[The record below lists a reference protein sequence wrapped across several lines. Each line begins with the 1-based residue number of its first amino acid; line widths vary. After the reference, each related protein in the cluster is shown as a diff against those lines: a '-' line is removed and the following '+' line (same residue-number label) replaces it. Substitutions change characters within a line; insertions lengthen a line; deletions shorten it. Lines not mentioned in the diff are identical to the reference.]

1 MAVRIAS
8 TLSEHPL
15 ATHAVGECAGALL
28 EAGGHAP
35 DLVLLSV
42 TPPLTGAL
50 EDILGAT
57 RALLAPGV
65 EVAVTTDRILTAGRE
80 VTTTTALSMCA
91 LWVTDGLTLPTLQ
104 TPAGVPEPRVKAIRL
119 SGRIDWEKPDDSELE
134 QLRAATGT
142 LILFGDPSLRS
153 AAQILRSISEVAP
166 SLRVVGGTT
175 GSSRSP
181 GATRLFLDGQMH
193 TDGLIAA
200 LISPQVPT
208 HATVTQGCTAFGAP
222 MLATKAERNVMY
234 ELDGR
239 SALEVVQELLATV
252 ALDSRPAARD
262 ALRIG
267 VAQNNEPDH
276 NPIHYFG
283 VLGADKAARSIM
295 VEDEVGL
302 GATVQFAL
310 RDARSATEDLVAVL
324 STLPNAQA
332 CLAFTSGSRNL
343 AYFGSPHH
351 EASVIS
357 DALPA
362 AAVWGLSCFDVFG
375 SNTAGVQVLD
385 QSASLLTFPA
395 PERRDFDAI

>member
-28 EAGGHAP
+28 EAGGHSP

-65 EVAVTTDRILTAGRE
+65 ELAVTSDRILTAGRE
-80 VTTTTALSMCA
+80 VTLTTALSMCA
-91 LWVTDGLTLPTLQ
+91 LWVTDGLSLPTLQ
-104 TPAGVPEPRVKAIRL
+104 TPAEEPEPRVKAIRL
-119 SGRIDWEKPDDSELE
+119 SGCIDLEKPDDSELE

-166 SLRVVGGTT
+166 GLRVIGGTT
-175 GSSRSP
+175 GSSRNP
-181 GATRLFLDGQMH
+181 GAARLFLNGQMH

-208 HATVTQGCTAFGAP
+208 NETVSQGCTAFGAP
-222 MLATKAERNVMY
+222 MLVTRAERNVIY

-267 VAQNNEPDH
+267 VAQTKESDH
-276 NPIHYFG
+276 HPIHYFG
-283 VLGADKAARSIM
+283 VLGADKAAKSIM
-295 VEDEVGL
+295 VEEDVGL

-324 STLPNAQA
+324 STLPKAQA
-332 CLAFTSGSRNL
+332 CLAFTSGSRNP

-357 DALPA
+357 EALPA
-362 AAVWGLSCFDVFG
+362 AAVWGISCCDVFG

-385 QSASLLTFPA
+385 HAASLLTFPVS
-395 PERRDFDAI
+395 RRADFGSI

>member
-28 EAGGHAP
+28 EAGGHSP

-65 EVAVTTDRILTAGRE
+65 QVAVTTDRILTAGRE
-80 VTTTTALSMCA
+80 VTLTTALSMCA
-91 LWVTDGLTLPTLQ
+91 LWVTDGLTLQ
-104 TPAGVPEPRVKAIRL
+104 TPAGVPEPRVKPIRL
-119 SGRIDWEKPDDSELE
+119 SGCIDWEKPDDSELE

-166 SLRVVGGTT
+166 GLRVIGGTT
-175 GSSRSP
+175 GSSRNP
-181 GATRLFLDGQMH
+181 GAARLFLNGQMH

-208 HATVTQGCTAFGAP
+208 NETVSQGCTAFGAP
-222 MLATKAERNVMY
+222 MLATRAERNVMY

-252 ALDSRPAARD
+252 SLDSRPAARD

-267 VAQNNEPDH
+267 VAQTNEPDH
-276 NPIHYFG
+276 DPIHYFG
-283 VLGADKAARSIM
+283 VLGADKAAKSIM
-295 VEDEVGL
+295 VEEEVGL

-343 AYFGSPHH
+343 AYFGAPHH

-357 DALPA
+357 EALHA
-362 AAVWGLSCFDVFG
+362 AAVWGISCCDVFG
-375 SNTAGVQVLD
+375 SNTAGVQVFD
-385 QSASLLTFPA
+385 HAASLLTFPVSGRA
-395 PERRDFDAI
+395 DFGSI

>member
-28 EAGGHAP
+28 EAGGHSP
-35 DLVLLSV
+35 DLLLLSV

-65 EVAVTTDRILTAGRE
+65 ELAVTTDRILAAGRE
-80 VTTTTALSMCA
+80 VIMTTALSMCA
-91 LWVTDGLTLPTLQ
+91 LWVTDGLTLQ
-104 TPAGVPEPRVKAIRL
+104 TPAGVPEPRVKPIRL
-119 SGRIDWEKPDDSELE
+119 SGCIDWEKPDDSELE

-142 LILFGDPSLRS
+142 LILFGDPSLRR

-166 SLRVVGGTT
+166 GLRVIGGTT
-175 GSSRSP
+175 GSSLSP

-208 HATVTQGCTAFGAP
+208 QATLTQGCTAFGAP
-222 MLATKAERNVMY
+222 MLATRAERNVIY

-267 VAQNNEPDH
+267 VAQTNEPDH
-276 NPIHYFG
+276 DPIHFFG
-283 VLGADKAARSIM
+283 VLGADKATKSIM
-295 VEDEVGL
+295 VEEEVGL

-310 RDARSATEDLVAVL
+310 RDARSATEDLLAGL
-324 STLPNAQA
+324 STLPRAQA

-343 AYFGSPHH
+343 AYFGGPHH

-357 DALPA
+357 EALPA
-362 AAVWGLSCFDVFG
+362 AAVWGISCCDVFG
-375 SNTAGVQVLD
+375 SNRAAVQVLD
-385 QSASLLTFPA
+385 HAASLLTFPVSGRA
-395 PERRDFDAI
+395 DFGSI

>member
-1 MAVRIAS
+1 
-8 TLSEHPL
+8 
-15 ATHAVGECAGALL
+15 
-28 EAGGHAP
+28 
-35 DLVLLSV
+35 
-42 TPPLTGAL
+42 
-50 EDILGAT
+50 
-57 RALLAPGV
+57 
-65 EVAVTTDRILTAGRE
+65 
-80 VTTTTALSMCA
+80 MCA
-91 LWVTDGLTLPTLQ
+91 LWVTDGLTMPTLQ
-104 TPAGVPEPRVKAIRL
+104 TPAGVPEPWVKAIRL

-142 LILFGDPSLRS
+142 LMLFGDPSLRS
-153 AAQILRSISEVAP
+153 AARILRSISEVAP
-166 SLRVVGGTT
+166 SLRVIGGTT

-267 VAQNNEPDH
+267 VAQTNEPDH

-283 VLGADKAARSIM
+283 VLGADKEARSIM
-295 VEDEVGL
+295 VEDEIGL

-324 STLPNAQA
+324 STLPQAQA

-385 QSASLLTFPA
+385 QSASLLTFPG
-395 PERRDFDAI
+395 PERRDLGAI

>member
-28 EAGGHAP
+28 EAGGHSP

-80 VTTTTALSMCA
+80 VTMTTALSMCA
-91 LWVTDGLTLPTLQ
+91 LWVTDGLALPTLQ
-104 TPAGVPEPRVKAIRL
+104 TPAGEPEPWVKAIRL
-119 SGRIDWEKPDDSELE
+119 SGCIDWDKPDDSELE

-142 LILFGDPSLRS
+142 LILFGDPSLRR
-153 AAQILRSISEVAP
+153 ATQILRGISEVAP
-166 SLRVVGGTT
+166 SLRVIGGTT
-175 GSSRSP
+175 GSTRNP
-181 GATRLFLDGQMH
+181 GAVRLFLDGQMH
-193 TDGLIAA
+193 TDGLVAA
-200 LISPQVPT
+200 LISPQIPT
-208 HATVTQGCTAFGAP
+208 HATVSQGCTAFGAP
-222 MLATKAERNVMY
+222 MLATRAERNVIY

-267 VAQNNEPDH
+267 VAQPNEPDH
-276 NPIHYFG
+276 DPIHYFG
-283 VLGADKAARSIM
+283 VLGADKAAKSIM

-302 GATVQFAL
+302 GAKVQFAL

-332 CLAFTSGSRNL
+332 CLAFTSGSANL
-343 AYFGSPHH
+343 AYFGAPHH
-351 EASVIS
+351 EAPVIS
-357 DALPA
+357 EAFPA
-362 AAVWGLSCFDVFG
+362 AAVWGISCLDVFG

-385 QSASLLTFPA
+385 QSASLLTFPD
-395 PERRDFDAI
+395 PERRDLGAI